1 MTSKFKSLTH
11 LHLIF
16 LVVIGVNGQDKPV
29 HHENHYHL
37 SAFTGYTTDYAG
49 RRGYKLG
56 IEYEYRLSDH
66 FGLGGTFDFTGADYE
81 IFSLSVGTSIYPF
94 KFPLIFGLG
103 FGAKRSD
110 DKWKEFSRGLILYDL
125 HFDNFSIGP
134 LVMYDFFP
142 ERKDIMSYGLTV
154 GFGF

>member
-1 MTSKFKSLTH
+1 MKHGLKSLWY
-11 LHLIF
+11 LSLIF
-16 LVVIGVNGQDKPV
+16 LVMPGLSAQDKPV

-49 RRGYKLG
+49 RRGYKVG

-81 IFSLSVGTSIYPF
+81 IFSFSVGTSIYPF
-94 KFPLIFGLG
+94 QFPLIFGVG
-103 FGAKRSD
+103 FGAKRSGNQ
-110 DKWKEFSRGLILYDL
+110 WKEFTRTLMLYDL

-134 LVMYDFFP
+134 MVMYDFFP
-142 ERKDIMSYGLTV
+142 ERKDITSYGLTV

>member
-1 MTSKFKSLTH
+1 MRKELKTLMVFCI
-11 LHLIF
+11 IF
-16 LVVIGVNGQDKPV
+16 LVMPALNAQDKPV
-29 HHENHYHL
+29 HHENHYHF

-49 RRGYKLG
+49 RTGYKLG

-81 IFSLSVGTSIYPF
+81 IFSFSVGTSVYPF
-94 KFPLIFGLG
+94 KFPLILG
-103 FGAKRSD
+103 AAFGAKRSD
-110 DKWKEFSRGLILYDL
+110 NRWKEFTRGLILYDL

-134 LVMYDFFP
+134 IIMYDFFP

-154 GFGF
+154 GLGF